1 MMRAVARANPAVGG
15 LLDAVVGISEGLDLQ
30 RVLRRLVEAAAA
42 HTGARYAAL
51 GVLGPDGLHETF
63 IHHGMSDDLVR
74 TIGHLPRGHGV
85 LGLITR
91 EQRVVRVDDISRHP
105 SAVGFPAG
113 HPPMGTF
120 LGVPLRVRDEVFGN
134 LYLTDKPG
142 GFTDADVDTVQVL
155 GAAAAVAIDNARLFR
170 TVARREAWA
179 TAARRV
185 TTVLLEGTDEEE
197 ALGLVAAQARLVAGA
212 AVAALVLPSLD
223 SSLVVE
229 VLDTDEPLDLLGCSL
244 PGDVRPDEELPDGSW
259 MVRDLSAATS
269 HPALG
274 TLGPAIAARLAD
286 DEGQL
291 GVLLLAR
298 PKGAAAFVA
307 DDLATVT
314 SFATQAALALRLAA
328 ARRQSDVVALYEER
342 QRIARDLHDLA
353 VQQLFAAGMQLS
365 RLRDGPAPGDADA
378 AGRPWR
384 ATLDAALDGIDEA
397 VQQIR
402 ATIRSLHGQDHEL
415 TLTGR
420 LEREAARAEG
430 PLGFPPGLVV
440 DPPGGPDRPLDP
452 DLVDDLAAVTREA
465 LSNVARHA
473 RAGRVDVRLD
483 VTPDQV
489 VLSVAD
495 DGVGI
500 AAGRTAPVRRSGLA
514 NFEARARH
522 HGGTAVVS
530 RRPGGG
536 TLVEWRVPLAPPHP
550 GRPSVVS

>member
-1 MMRAVARANPAVGG
+1 MMRAVARTNPAVGG
-15 LLDAVVGISEGLDLQ
+15 LLDAVVGISEGLDLE
-30 RVLRRLVEAAAA
+30 RVLRRLVQAAAA

-63 IHHGMSDDLVR
+63 VHHGMADDLVR
-74 TIGHLPRGHGV
+74 AIGPLPRGHGV

-91 EQRVVRVDDISRHP
+91 EQRVVRVEDISRHP
-105 SAVGFPAG
+105 AAVGFPPG

-179 TAARRV
+179 TAAQRV
-185 TTVLLEGTDEEE
+185 TTVLLEGSDEEE
-197 ALGLVAAQARLVAGA
+197 ALGLIAAQARLVAGA

-229 VLDTDEPLDLLGCSL
+229 VLDTDEPLDLLGSPL
-244 PGDVRPDEELPDGSW
+244 PDDVRPDEELPDGSW
-259 MVRDLSAATS
+259 LVRDLSAATA
-269 HPALG
+269 HPGLG

-286 DEGQL
+286 DDGQL

-298 PKGAAAFVA
+298 PKGASPFVA

-314 SFATQAALALRLAA
+314 SFASQAALALRLAA
-328 ARRQSDVVALYEER
+328 ARRQADVLALYEER

-365 RLRDGPAPGDADA
+365 RLRGEPAPAGVDGPE
-378 AGRPWR
+378 RSWR
-384 ATLDAALDGIDEA
+384 RTLDAALDGIDEA

-402 ATIRSLHGQDHEL
+402 ATIRSLHGHDHDL
-415 TLTGR
+415 TLVGR
-420 LEREAARAEG
+420 IERETTRAAG
-430 PLGFPPGLVV
+430 LLGFPPALALN
-440 DPPGGPDRPLDP
+440 PPGGPERPLDP
-452 DLVDDLAAVTREA
+452 DLVDDLAAVVREA

-483 VTPDQV
+483 VTPHEV
-489 VLSVAD
+489 TLGVAD

-500 AAGRTAPVRRSGLA
+500 GTAGTTTSRRSGLA
-514 NFEARARH
+514 NFDARARH
-522 HGGTAVVS
+522 HGGAATVS
-530 RRPGGG
+530 RRPEGG
-536 TLVEWRVPLAPPHP
+536 TLVQWRVPLVATDRT
-550 GRPSVVS
+550 GSRAVS

>member
-1 MMRAVARANPAVGG
+1 MMRAVARINPAVGG

-30 RVLRRLVEAAAA
+30 RVLRRLVEAATA

-63 IHHGMSDDLVR
+63 IHHGMGDDLVR

-105 SAVGFPAG
+105 AAVGFPPG

-134 LYLTDKPG
+134 LYLTDKAG
-142 GFTDADVDTVQVL
+142 GFTDADVETVQVL
-155 GAAAAVAIDNARLFR
+155 AAAAAVAIDNARLFR

-179 TAARRV
+179 TAAQRV

-229 VLDTDEPLDLLGCSL
+229 VLDTDEPLDLLGCPL
-244 PGDVRPDEELPDGSW
+244 PEDVRPDEELPDGSW
-259 MVRDLSAATS
+259 MVRDLSTATS
-269 HPALG
+269 HPTLG
-274 TLGPAIAARLAD
+274 ALGPAIAARLAD

-298 PKGAAAFVA
+298 PKGAPAFVVG
-307 DDLATVT
+307 DLATVT
-314 SFATQAALALRLAA
+314 SFASQAALALRLAA
-328 ARRQSDVVALYEER
+328 ARRQSDVVALYEDR

-365 RLRDGPAPGDADA
+365 RLRGTPGPAG
-378 AGRPWR
+378 AGVPDRSWQ

-402 ATIRSLHGQDHEL
+402 ATIRSLHGHDHDL

-430 PLGFPPGLVV
+430 LLGFPPGLTV
-440 DPPGGPDRPLDP
+440 DPPSGPDRPLDP
-452 DLVDDLAAVTREA
+452 DLVDDLAAVLREA

-483 VTPDQV
+483 VTPGEIA
-489 VLSVAD
+489 LSVAD

-500 AAGRTAPVRRSGLA
+500 GAGAIATRRSGLA

-522 HGGTAVVS
+522 HGGTATVA
-530 RRPGGG
+530 RGPDGG
-536 TLVEWRVPLAPPHP
+536 TLVEWRVPVAPTDRARSHP
-550 GRPSVVS
+550 VS